1 MLSEFEI
8 GELVPGTSY
17 RVISCIG
24 QGGMGSVYE
33 VEHRELGKRF
43 VVKALLREFVGRVD
57 LVQRLRNE
65 WRALGSLE
73 HPHIVSVSDAGV
85 SSNGVPYY
93 VMERLNGE
101 TLADRIKRQGRLE
114 PAEALRIAVE
124 ILDALTAAHAIGV
137 VHRDIK
143 PPNIF
148 LTRSGA
154 SKILDFGIAKLLD
167 GTAAI
172 TGRGVAIG
180 TPRYMSPEQA
190 SGERIDARAD
200 LYAVGLVLFEMLSGQ
215 SPFEGASAQEVFL
228 AHVTKPAPSILSLV
242 PTLPQ
247 ELAGVIAKL
256 LEKKPADRIRSAKR
270 TAESLRQIV
279 RSFAPA
285 ASDTEV
291 APFSGALTPMFG
303 VDSSRLPP
311 SLDAWTISENGPTQS
326 ARASAPP
333 PLRHRAGH
341 AEAEELS
348 VSAVPTEVLTQGDS
362 VPPTRTSVPA
372 GAPVPAS
379 GSLGAPGAA
388 SPAPWG
394 LTPMPQFRGYS
405 PETRRAFLRWAGLG
419 VAVVA
424 LAVFARV
431 SWGPA
436 GGAPSSA
443 LAANGA
449 PAPIQAEPA
458 QPNAASPNAGGKGPS
473 ASEPLGGP
481 SRGPSSDPSDVELG
495 NRGAGS
501 APSTNAA
508 NGRPL
513 AGAKSSKDLRA
524 GDAAP
529 ADPAS
534 AGAGSAGPG
543 LIGERANGGGTN
555 AAAQPGPRAESG
567 PQNDQTQSPAPRS
580 QADEVEE
587 QRSTEVTRPSRGRPS
602 EDSQV
607 GRRLPSSGL

>member
-85 SSNGVPYY
+85 SANGVPYY

-228 AHVTKPAPSILSLV
+228 AHVTKPAPNILSLV
-242 PTLPQ
+242 PSLPQ

-270 TAESLRQIV
+270 TAESLRQIL
-279 RSFAPA
+279 RSVAPA
-285 ASDTEV
+285 TSDTEV

-303 VDSSRLPP
+303 IDSSRVPP

-333 PLRHRAGH
+333 PLRHRAGL

-372 GAPVPAS
+372 GAPVQPGLLAP
-379 GSLGAPGAA
+379 GPLGVPGAA

-405 PETRRAFLRWAGLG
+405 PETRRAFLRWTGLG
-419 VAVVA
+419 VAVAA

-436 GGAPSSA
+436 GGAPSNA

-458 QPNAASPNAGGKGPS
+458 PASPNAAAKGS
-473 ASEPLGGP
+473 GASEPLSAAAGGRSP
-481 SRGPSSDPSDVELG
+481 DPSHVDGVR
-495 NRGAGS
+495 NGA
-501 APSTNAA
+501 ATPEPSTSSA
-508 NGRPL
+508 NGRSST
-513 AGAKSSKDLRA
+513 GAKASKERA
-524 GDAAP
+524 GDTAATG
-529 ADPAS
+529 S
-534 AGAGSAGPG
+534 VGAGA
-543 LIGERANGGGTN
+543 IGERVIGGGSN
-555 AAAQPGPRAESG
+555 AASQSGSRAESG
-567 PQNDQTQSPAPRS
+567 PQNDQPPGSSSAPRS
-580 QADEVEE
+580 QADEVAEE
-587 QRSTEVTRPSRGRPS
+587 APQEVTRPSRVRPS
-602 EDSQV
+602 EEPQV